1 VRLTITCIVGLAA
14 LGLYGCS
21 SPPISPYTLASV
33 PNSQARKPGAKNI
46 AYRAIPQRA
55 QFAKIRSASRAI
67 TDVKTSE
74 APPDIGAASD
84 NFEYVR
90 PFTPEWDRH
99 QAEERRRINAAITIC
114 RDC

>member
-1 VRLTITCIVGLAA
+1 MRLTITCIVGLAA

-21 SPPISPYTLASV
+21 SPHIPPYTLASV
-33 PNSQARKPGAKNI
+33 LNSQARKPGVKNI

-67 TDVKTSE
+67 TDMKTSE
-74 APPDIGAASD
+74 TPPYTGAVSD
-84 NFEYVR
+84 KFEYVR

-99 QAEERRRINAAITIC
+99 QAEEHRRINAAIMIC